1 MKKRQ
6 TVLTVKELARLLED
20 QCLKVEIHGFEDF
33 VIDHLRDLEDSD
45 KGALTFFIGEDTSKL
60 DHLEHCVLICR
71 PGLVPQSQSV
81 IRIITDEP
89 KLAFYILAQNFAPTS
104 PDSGIHPT
112 AVIDPK
118 AVVHPTATIGPF
130 CVLEECTIGEKAIL
144 HSHVTLYAS
153 TRIGARAVI
162 EGHTF
167 IGATGQIWAWGSD
180 GKRWVLPQIGGTVI
194 GDDCFIGSNVSI
206 VRGALQDTVI
216 DRGCR
221 IAHGSR
227 IGHNCQIGKETF
239 ISNGVTIPGSV
250 TIGNFCFLG
259 SGSVYRSGIVLGD
272 NITVGAGAVVTK
284 SFFKKGLVLAGI
296 PALPIRKVGDD
307 TTLTG
312 VPKQPANAL
321 RHK

>member
-1 MKKRQ
+1 MHKRVRH
-6 TVLTVKELARLLED
+6 TVLKIARVLED
-20 QCLKVEIHGFEDF
+20 EGLKVEIHGSEDF
-33 VIDHLRDLEDSD
+33 VIGHLRDLEHSD
-45 KGALTFFIGEDTSKL
+45 KGALTFYIGENTSKL
-60 DHLEHCVLICR
+60 DHLEDCVLICR
-71 PGLVPQSQSV
+71 PGVVPKSQTVS
-81 IRIITDEP
+81 RIITDDP
-89 KLAFYILAQNFAPTS
+89 KLAFYILAQDFAPPS
-104 PDSGIHPT
+104 REPGIHHT
-112 AVIDPK
+112 AIIDPK

-130 CVLEECTIGEKAIL
+130 CVLEECTVGEKAIL

-167 IGATGQIWAWGSD
+167 IGATGQIWAWGFD

-194 GDDCFIGSNVSI
+194 SDDCFIGSNVSI

-227 IGHNCQIGKETF
+227 IGHNCQIGNETF
-239 ISNGVTIPGSV
+239 VSNGVTIPGSV

-259 SGSVYRSGIVLGD
+259 SGSVYRPGIELGD

-284 SFFKKGLVLAGI
+284 SFVEKGSVIAGVPARLIKKAEDVKSLA
-296 PALPIRKVGDD
+296 
-307 TTLTG
+307 G
-312 VPKQPANAL
+312 VPKQTPF
-321 RHK
+321 